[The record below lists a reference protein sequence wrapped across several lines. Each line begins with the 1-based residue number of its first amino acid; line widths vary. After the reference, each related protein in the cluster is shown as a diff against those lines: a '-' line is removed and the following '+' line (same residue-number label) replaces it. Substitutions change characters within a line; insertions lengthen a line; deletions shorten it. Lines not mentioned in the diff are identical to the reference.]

1 MNETHPVVKPG
12 DNDHSVCDGI
22 PRHTIIV
29 ESLIETKERA
39 RSEIFHNHV
48 IDNCGNMDVSE
59 EMVNKHIDPA
69 LKLHSGIHL
78 IL

>member
-1 MNETHPVVKPG
+1 MKPG

-39 RSEIFHNHV
+39 RSEIFHNYV
-48 IDNCGNMDVSE
+48 IDNCGDIDVNKG
-59 EMVNKHIDPA
+59 MVNKHVDPA
-69 LKLHSGIHL
+69 LKFHSGIPL